1 MLFEQYHVSTFF
13 CCSPCSLLRI
23 CIRTNWAQVAKFR
36 MPSFSFENLVF
47 MKIKK
52 VGPVRSFPL
61 QSAVGPSAA
70 GASVVFEHDR
80 SDPPRWEDALKP
92 GTNCLWTS
100 RWPLAC
106 GLFLCAR
113 HSLVRAHRLS
123 ERIGGVPAAG
133 CAAGSAARGAW
144 AGLLELSSM

>member
-36 MPSFSFENLVF
+36 MPGFSFENL
-47 MKIKK
+47 
-52 VGPVRSFPL
+52 GPVRSFPL
-61 QSAVGPSAA
+61 QSAVGPSAVS
-70 GASVVFEHDR
+70 ASVVFEHDR

-92 GTNCLWTS
+92 GTDCLWTS
-100 RWPLAC
+100 RLPLAC

-144 AGLLELSSM
+144 AGLLGLLSV